1 MSAGEIMDGFSINPL
16 ETNEGRGAW
25 FGSVD

>member
-1 MSAGEIMDGFSINPL
+1 MSARVIMDGFSINPL

-25 FGSVD
+25 VGSVG